1 MKQGFCKHQM
11 KRLTLTLS
19 SPFERERRIGCRL
32 AARFLFNLLQRLNNF
47 RQRTRAIKDW
57 RAGERAIFFL
67 LT

>member
-1 MKQGFCKHQM
+1 M

-19 SPFERERRIGCRL
+19 SPFERERRGGCRL

-47 RQRTRAIKDW
+47 RQRSRAIKDW